1 MVIVCNAGYVVLSIL
16 HTLMKAYGTSS
27 SMRRREYLDLALCVI
42 GPAATGVLIVLFGST
57 PVSSLG
63 MTSAILLVYALRQR
77 TCIYSDALTGLDN
90 RRRVDECFE
99 SIREGLSAESPLRVY
114 LCDVNRFKGIND
126 TYGHV
131 KGDAALV
138 AVGRALRDVGGDL
151 GGMVARDSRARDGG
165 SPQRDARPRLRDGRP
180 RVSRQAER
188 GKRRLQLARALARR
202 RHARGRPVALP
213 AQARGQGGCRGMR
226 YGFLYAYTY
235 LCVNVFCAIV
245 SLGFAR
251 NVTAD
256 MGTRPEV
263 RCMRLIL
270 YTFAAYL
277 GVDFLWELGESG
289 LVPLLAGMQAAIN
302 VAACI
307 LICIIACWWALYA
320 EMRLHR
326 HLASMRGF
334 QIVFVFPFAI
344 MALLLVSS
352 MVNNLSLASGDRLG
366 STWGDLYF
374 IRFIVVVS
382 YLALAA
388 GHTLV
393 AIPRAATSAKRG
405 ERLVILLF
413 ALALTFFAAL
423 DSLVPYL
430 PFMSVGLM
438 WTLIMVFV
446 MLQRNR
452 IFNDALTGLG
462 NRRRMN
468 EYLGKLLSV
477 RREGGGHFLYMLDV
491 NKFKRI
497 NDTYGHLEGDRAL
510 KLVALALSQTV
521 DFHGGFA
528 ARWGGG
534 RARARGPRDCRR
546 LEPRRGP
553 GVREREA
560 RPSCRR
566 AGPSVRRRGLHGLHR
581 HRGVGRRSER
591 PHRPRG
597 QDAQ

>member
-1 MVIVCNAGYVVLSIL
+1 VGSAVCSSPELS
-16 HTLMKAYGTSS
+16 
-27 SMRRREYLDLALCVI
+27 LDDVTR
-42 GPAATGVLIVLFGST
+42 AADQ
-57 PVSSLG
+57 SLYQR
-63 MTSAILLVYALRQR
+63 SAR
-77 TCIYSDALTGLDN
+77 
-90 RRRVDECFE
+90 
-99 SIREGLSAESPLRVY
+99 
-114 LCDVNRFKGIND
+114 
-126 TYGHV
+126 
-131 KGDAALV
+131 
-138 AVGRALRDVGGDL
+138 
-151 GGMVARDSRARDGG
+151 SR
-165 SPQRDARPRLRDGRP
+165 
-180 RVSRQAER
+180 
-188 GKRRLQLARALARR
+188 
-202 RHARGRPVALP
+202 
-213 AQARGQGGCRGMR
+213 GCRGMR
-226 YGFLYAYTY
+226 YGFLYSYTY

-307 LICIIACWWALYA
+307 LICLIACWWALYA

-388 GHTLV
+388 GHALV

-405 ERLVILLF
+405 ECLVILLF

-468 EYLGKLLSV
+468 EYLGKVLSG
-477 RREGGGHFLYMLDV
+477 RREVGGHLLYMLDV

-510 KLVALALSQTV
+510 RLVALALRQTV

-528 ARWGGG
+528 AR
-534 RARARGPRDCRR
+534 
-546 LEPRRGP
+546 
-553 GVREREA
+553 
-560 RPSCRR
+560 
-566 AGPSVRRRGLHGLHR
+566 
-581 HRGVGRRSER
+581 
-591 PHRPRG
+591 
-597 QDAQ
+597 